1 MAMGPGRQKTAADC
15 AQRVCGTVVCS
26 IDAFFLH
33 FFGTSYLKLVPIR
46 VIITTNI
53 AAGQEDYFMTA
64 NHENRTGSV
73 PSPEKVKEDAIIR
86 RVSLVG
92 IVGNIALSAFKL
104 FAGIAGNSGAMVS
117 DAVHSLSDVFAT
129 FIAFLGVRLSKKAA
143 DKEHPYGH
151 ERFECVASLL
161 LGVILLITGLGIGK
175 AGLEKI
181 FAGSYRTLAIPS
193 VIALVAAIVSIGL
206 KEAMYWYTRHYAKVL
221 NSPAFLADAWHHR
234 SDAFSSV
241 GSMIGIG
248 GAMLG
253 FPVMDSAASV
263 VICLFILK
271 VSYDILKDALVKM
284 LDTSCGED
292 YEKALM
298 AYIAA
303 QKDVVQVDMLH
314 SRMFGNKTYIELELQ
329 VDGNL
334 PLWEAHAIA
343 ERVHDSVEAHFL
355 EIKHI
360 TIHLNPSTL

>member
-1 MAMGPGRQKTAADC
+1 M
-15 AQRVCGTVVCS
+15 
-26 IDAFFLH
+26 
-33 FFGTSYLKLVPIR
+33 
-46 VIITTNI
+46 TTNK
-53 AAGQEDYFMTA
+53 
-64 NHENRTGSV
+64 ENRTEIV
-73 PSPEKVKEDAIIR
+73 PSKVGINENAIIR
-86 RVSLVG
+86 HISLVG
-92 IVGNIALSAFKL
+92 IVGNVALSAFKL

-181 FAGSYRTLAIPS
+181 FAGSYGTLAIPS
-193 VIALVAAIVSIGL
+193 MIALMAAIVSIVS

-221 NSPAFLADAWHHR
+221 NSPAFMADAWHHR
-234 SDAFSSV
+234 SDAFSSI
-241 GSMIGIG
+241 GSLIGIG

-253 FPVMDSAASV
+253 FPIMDSIASV

-271 VSYDILKDALVKM
+271 VSYDILQDAIAKM

-292 YEKALM
+292 YEKALT

-303 QKDVVQVDMLH
+303 QENVVQVDLLH

-334 PLWEAHAIA
+334 PLREAHAIA
-343 ERVHDSVEAHFL
+343 ERIHDSVEAHFS

-360 TIHLNPSTL
+360 TIHLNPATL

>member
-1 MAMGPGRQKTAADC
+1 M
-15 AQRVCGTVVCS
+15 
-26 IDAFFLH
+26 
-33 FFGTSYLKLVPIR
+33 R
-46 VIITTNI
+46 VIITAAI
-53 AAGQEDYFMTA
+53 AAEQEDYFKTT
-64 NHENRTGSV
+64 NKENRTEIV
-73 PSPEKVKEDAIIR
+73 PSKVGINENAIIR
-86 RVSLVG
+86 RISLVG
-92 IVGNIALSAFKL
+92 IVGNVVLSAFKL

-181 FAGSYRTLAIPS
+181 FVGSYGALAIPS
-193 VIALVAAIVSIGL
+193 MIALVAAIVSIVS

-221 NSPAFLADAWHHR
+221 NSPAFMVDAWHHR

-241 GSMIGIG
+241 GSLIGIA

-253 FPVMDSAASV
+253 FPVMDSIVSV

-271 VSYDILKDALVKM
+271 VSYDILKDAIVKM
-284 LDTSCGED
+284 MDTSCGED
-292 YEKALM
+292 YEKNLT

-303 QKDVVQVDMLH
+303 QENVVQVDLLH
-314 SRMFGNKTYIELELQ
+314 SRMFGNKIYIELELQ

-334 PLWEAHAIA
+334 PLREAHAIA
-343 ERVHDSVEAHFL
+343 ERIHDSVEAHFSD
-355 EIKHI
+355 IKHI
-360 TIHLNPSTL
+360 TIHLNPAML